1 MTKDLEAIRKIGE
14 IHDALVAD
22 GVKIPDAYKRR
33 DPREPGRVEKELAE
47 AKLEKLIKRLFAG
60 QKKRIRTWLETQLPS
75 LKQAEL
81 LLPEPPED
89 LFDDPAIQA
98 LIVALFV
105 LALNGGID
113 IVNADSDDIL
123 NVLAAQTVAL
133 DFVTF
138 SHAEWLAGLND
149 TTREALQSALDLFRT
164 TPGMTIQD
172 VMDLLPFEPHRLQR
186 IAITEITRMYGK
198 GAQIAGEQLAK
209 DFPGVRVI
217 KTWHTNA
224 DDIVCPICRPL
235 NGVSVKI
242 KSTFTGGLGKQH
254 LHPPAH
260 VNCRCWMS
268 VKPDIN
274 KTVRLQKK

>member
-1 MTKDLEAIRKIGE
+1 MTKDLEAIRNIDK
-14 IHDALVAD
+14 IHDALVED
-22 GVKIPDAYKRR
+22 GVEIPDAYKRR
-33 DPREPGRVEKELAE
+33 DPKEPGREEKELAE
-47 AKLEKLIKRLFAG
+47 LKLEKLVKRMFAG
-60 QKKRIRTWLETQLPS
+60 QKKRIREWIKLQFPAR
-75 LKQAEL
+75 KQIEPP
-81 LLPEPPED
+81 LPEPPDE
-89 LFDDPAIQA
+89 LFDDPVIQA

-113 IVNADSDDIL
+113 IANAESGDIL
-123 NVLAAQTVAL
+123 DVLAAQVAAL

-149 TTREALQSALDLFRT
+149 TTREALLSALELFRT
-164 TPGMTIQD
+164 VPGMTIRD
-172 VMDLLPFEPHRLQR
+172 VMDLLPFEEHRLQR
-186 IAITEITRMYGK
+186 IAVTEITRMYGK
-198 GAQIAGEQLAK
+198 GEQLAGEQLAK
-209 DFPGVRVI
+209 DFPGVRII

-224 DDIVCPICRPL
+224 DDLVCKICKPL

-242 KSTFTGGLGKQH
+242 KDTFTGGLGEEH

-274 KTVRLQKK
+274 KKVRLQK